1 MTRRIFIIVMV
12 LSTSFISYAQVE
24 QSAQKLAE
32 TQHKQLAS
40 DLSNSLKSGRGKP
53 VFGSEGKDKQFLL
66 VDDQQ
71 IFTDYLGWKKSQFD
85 KRSLLSV
92 YQGLLSATKQKDA
105 KKKVSVNISFPFNGA
120 EFKGSAKD
128 KKGKEIKDLYVVTTT
143 AEITVEASKQG
154 VEKSIAKNVLTLN
167 WDVALV
173 LNKKTGS
180 VDTRASRAILRT
192 IIVEPTSGYFNS
204 ERQQM
209 QAVAESLI
217 KDYYQSLRN
226 ARWTTIEIPNEWK
239 SSLQNSTKR
248 ETEGDVTVSLP
259 TSTSF
264 EVKTVPNLKIYV
276 NAEAYHKVDLGFRI
290 TINDDLKSGRITSVN
305 YTELEKPQIVEPE
318 PEPVFISEPVF
329 VPAPEPVVV
338 AQPVVKEFGT
348 MYKVQI
354 LSLRRLVPI
363 NELPQRFRMDN
374 VTIEKYIVGGRTL
387 YKYMVPGGSTLSE
400 AVAVRRQMRNRGI
413 QDAWIAIYENGAR
426 IAPKEGMPDFVR

>member
-1 MTRRIFIIVMV
+1 MV

-53 VFGSEGKDKQFLL
+53 IFGSEGKDKQFLL

-276 NAEAYHKVDLGFRI
+276 NAEAYHKVALGFRI

-305 YTELEKPQIVEPE
+305 YTELEKPQIFEPE
-318 PEPVFISEPVF
+318 PEPVFVSEPVF